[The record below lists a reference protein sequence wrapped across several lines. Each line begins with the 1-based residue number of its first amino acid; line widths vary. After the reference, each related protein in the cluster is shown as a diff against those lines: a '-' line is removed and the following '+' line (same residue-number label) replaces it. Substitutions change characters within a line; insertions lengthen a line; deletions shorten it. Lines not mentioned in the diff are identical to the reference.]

1 MVQPA
6 TWDFGRAIAH
16 TPQSVRSNA
25 GRGDKILRH
34 PRRHDSH
41 GYQARRVGVEVVNVT
56 TLIVRPA
63 EEIGERVPATK
74 TGGNEW
80 DMPSREAKI
89 VAAGIRHVNS

>member
-1 MVQPA
+1 
-6 TWDFGRAIAH
+6 
-16 TPQSVRSNA
+16 
-25 GRGDKILRH
+25 
-34 PRRHDSH
+34 
-41 GYQARRVGVEVVNVT
+41 VNVT